1 MDEGDQ
7 RHGNQGLARE
17 QEYQANE
24 RTYLAW
30 LRTALSVMAL
40 GVAVGNLRT
49 SPYAYAAAAVLIVA
63 GTVGL
68 IFGTKRYRRVQREI
82 RRGFLVTGT
91 RGRAAET
98 AAVVLAVAIL
108 AALSLLILDGLSH

>member
-1 MDEGDQ
+1 MDEEDQ

-40 GVAVGNLRT
+40 GVAVGNFGT
-49 SPYAYAAAAVLIVA
+49 SPYTYAAAIVLAAA
-63 GTVGL
+63 GAMGL
-68 IFGTKRYRRVQREI
+68 IYGTRRYRRVQREI

-98 AAVVLAVAIL
+98 AAVVLAAAIL
-108 AALSLLILDGLSH
+108 TALGLLILDDLVR